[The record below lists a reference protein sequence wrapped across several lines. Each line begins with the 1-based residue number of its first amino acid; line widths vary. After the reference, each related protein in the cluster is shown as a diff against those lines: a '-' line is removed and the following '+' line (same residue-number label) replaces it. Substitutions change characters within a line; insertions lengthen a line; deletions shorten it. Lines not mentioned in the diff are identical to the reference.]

1 MTMPIYKEIGTLRS
15 LSEGES
21 QFIGSS
27 SGIFFVNTVRRTFA
41 AVAAS
46 STYPSPEDCI
56 IDAAEPMHKDSNVSS
71 AYVPGPMPTPVIEKD
86 PAAYRLAVTCDIGTP
101 PSSELARE
109 LMMIYFR
116 VWHPIFPFLHGPT
129 FLRDLEVFYSGSES
143 SSSLDPA
150 SISRAVTLQ
159 CVFNIAILDRPDL
172 RISASSTIRSPE
184 HLLPLLGI
192 LALRCDT
199 ASIQALLAGQ
209 LYLIS
214 IMSLRAASSVGGL
227 VWRSILKAGLHRCP
241 YRYSHLLSYDRDI
254 RKRIFWTAYTIDR
267 FLSQALG
274 HTLGIQDSD
283 FDVCLPGSDD
293 LHDQLG
299 SVENSNLGQSPDDA
313 SRRMAANRSQ
323 SQGIGRCASSNPT
336 GSEASVED
344 GMAQEDDADMRFA
357 LQRRRDR
364 QSVLPYYAEYSKLT
378 GGVLEIFH
386 KSIHVRS
393 TDQSAILCLKADID
407 AWWNGLPTFLQEYN
421 MADSIRQHPSGADT
435 IGETSNWGA
444 FFTIEYHQLILL
456 TKRPSLSL
464 EPSSPE
470 FRSALQTCIVAAR
483 TIIYALEA
491 TTKSGQAPFWPGFL
505 SGAWMSGLIIVFACQ
520 LNLYTLSKGYA

>member
-1 MTMPIYKEIGTLRS
+1 MTPEYKEIGTLRS
-15 LSEGES
+15 LSEGQS

-27 SGIFFVNTVRRTFA
+27 SGIYFVNTVRRTFA

-46 STYPSPEDCI
+46 SAGPSPEDCI
-56 IDAAEPMHKDSNVSS
+56 IDAAEPMNKDSNVSS
-71 AYVPGPMPTPVIEKD
+71 AYISGATPAPMIEKD
-86 PAAYRLAVTCDIGTP
+86 PTSYRLSVACDIGTP

-129 FLRDLEVFYSGSES
+129 FLRDLEIFYSARES
-143 SSSLDPA
+143 SSSLEPA
-150 SISRAVTLQ
+150 AISRAVTLQ
-159 CVFNIAILDRPDL
+159 CVFNISTLHRPDL
-172 RISASSTIRSPE
+172 RLSASSRIRSPD
-184 HLLPLLGI
+184 HILPLLGI
-192 LALRCDT
+192 LALKCDT
-199 ASIQALLAGQ
+199 ASIQALLAAQ
-209 LYLIS
+209 LYLIA

-241 YRYSHLLSYDRDI
+241 YRYSHLLSHDRDI
-254 RKRIFWTAYTIDR
+254 RKRIFWSAYTIDR

-283 FDVCLPGSDD
+283 FDVCLPGTHD
-293 LHDQLG
+293 LHDQEGPLD
-299 SVENSNLGQSPDDA
+299 SPNLGNSPGDTSSHIGA
-313 SRRMAANRSQ
+313 SQ
-323 SQGIGRCASSNPT
+323 SNGTERYPSCNPNAS
-336 GSEASVED
+336 EDSVADD
-344 GMAQEDDADMRFA
+344 GVQEDDAETRYA

-378 GGVLEIFH
+378 GRALEMFH

-393 TDQSAILCLKADID
+393 TDQAAILCLKADID
-407 AWWNGLPTFLQEYN
+407 SWWNDLPTFLQEYN
-421 MADSIRQHPSGADT
+421 TGDSTQQYPLEDGMTGGTA
-435 IGETSNWGA
+435 NWGA

-464 EPSSPE
+464 DPSTPE

-483 TIIYALEA
+483 TIINALE
-491 TTKSGQAPFWPGFL
+491 TLSTYGDAPFWPGFL

-520 LNLYTLSKGYA
+520 LNLYTHSKGLS